1 MLTFEELQQN
11 TSTHTAFVEVW
22 IKELARQLFKHMD
35 AQKLQDPEKLSTVWV
50 KNLNSIV
57 KKMNNTNSSMTDMTP
72 KDAIRLDIVELD

>member
-1 MLTFEELQQN
+1 
-11 TSTHTAFVEVW
+11 
-22 IKELARQLFKHMD
+22 MD
-35 AQKLQDPEKLSTVWV
+35 AQKIQDPEKLSTVWV

>member
-1 MLTFEELQQN
+1 
-11 TSTHTAFVEVW
+11 
-22 IKELARQLFKHMD
+22 MD
-35 AQKLQDPEKLSTVWV
+35 AQKIQGPEKLSTVWV